1 MALIEINLDPS
12 NRDLKWFGVLAFVFF
27 LLIGN
32 FVYWTTTA
40 TGIAYALWIAGSLFC
55 TVYYF
60 LQPMRKIMYRGW
72 LRFFQPLGWIIGHAL
87 FAIIFFRGVC
97 FDQIGFAYFS
107 T

>member
-32 FVYWTTTA
+32 FVYWATTA
-40 TGIAYALWIAGSLFC
+40 TGIAYALWIGVAAIFSAPWLDHRACSFC
-55 TVYYF
+55 DYF
-60 LQPMRKIMYRGW
+60 FW
-72 LRFFQPLGWIIGHAL
+72 
-87 FAIIFFRGVC
+87 GVC